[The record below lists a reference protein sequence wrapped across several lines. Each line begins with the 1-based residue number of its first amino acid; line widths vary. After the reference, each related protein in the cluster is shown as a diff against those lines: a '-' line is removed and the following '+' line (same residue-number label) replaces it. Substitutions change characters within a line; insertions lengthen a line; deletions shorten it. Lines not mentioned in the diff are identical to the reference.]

1 MTLLSEQEDRI
12 RRYLLGDATPY
23 ESELVE
29 IDLLRGDEGVERL
42 LLIEDELI
50 ADYARGA
57 MTDREIGAMEKNF
70 FITPERRERLMIAR
84 EMVKEASAMDEDMA
98 VEEMNSVGATP
109 RMDGTRQEVLRK
121 GREWLRLWLQP
132 GQAGWKIAVY
142 ATIVIGLGLG
152 VWMWTRGESDAQK
165 GMDVLNQA
173 YREHRPLEAR
183 ITGFAFAP
191 ILITRGNE
199 QSKINYRELDEAE
212 YLIRKAA
219 RERPNSESLRALGQL
234 YLTGKDFGKAI
245 DLFEQALRA
254 EPNDARLH
262 NDLGAALLEKSR
274 ISNREGDRQ
283 TAALELGRSLD
294 ELSKAVEL
302 DGALLEARFN
312 RALSR
317 QLMGLD
323 AQAEEG
329 WKEYLEK
336 DPSSRWTEE
345 ARRNLKLLEERRKKA
360 LEFKDSL
367 FQSFLAAYDR
377 KDEAKVRE
385 AFSSGR
391 SRAGNVITEQLI
403 DSYLD
408 LMGQRRETEASDKIL
423 MMKYAGELEFR
434 YSGDRFTQDL
444 ASYYAGLNP
453 RDRGAVIQARQLVK
467 LATGY
472 YNRSEI
478 ESAIEFYSQAR
489 AGFQKAGDLCEE
501 GLAKSWIGYSYARLS
516 DSEKCLSIFARLGVI
531 HKRKNYRSLHA
542 YSLNAIADA
551 YTSND
556 EFSKAIEYAQRS
568 LRIAEEIGR
577 YQRRVEES
585 EYVAIHEL
593 APGQVRGVP
602 ESGVQGAEAG
612 GPGGR

>member
-1 MTLLSEQEDRI
+1 MAQRPGWTGRDRKFC
-12 RRYLLGDATPY
+12 
-23 ESELVE
+23 EK
-29 IDLLRGDEGVERL
+29 
-42 LLIEDELI
+42 
-50 ADYARGA
+50 GA
-57 MTDREIGAMEKNF
+57 NGFACGSTRE
-70 FITPERRERLMIAR
+70 
-84 EMVKEASAMDEDMA
+84 
-98 VEEMNSVGATP
+98 
-109 RMDGTRQEVLRK
+109 
-121 GREWLRLWLQP
+121 
-132 GQAGWKIAVY
+132 AGWKIAVY

-329 WKEYLEK
+329 WKE
-336 DPSSRWTEE
+336 DP
-345 ARRNLKLLEERRKKA
+345 KKT
-360 LEFKDSL
+360 LRPD
-367 FQSFLAAYDR
+367 
-377 KDEAKVRE
+377 
-385 AFSSGR
+385 
-391 SRAGNVITEQLI
+391 
-403 DSYLD
+403 
-408 LMGQRRETEASDKIL
+408 GQR
-423 MMKYAGELEFR
+423 
-434 YSGDRFTQDL
+434 
-444 ASYYAGLNP
+444 
-453 RDRGAVIQARQLVK
+453 K
-467 LATGY
+467 L
-472 YNRSEI
+472 
-478 ESAIEFYSQAR
+478 
-489 AGFQKAGDLCEE
+489 
-501 GLAKSWIGYSYARLS
+501 
-516 DSEKCLSIFARLGVI
+516 
-531 HKRKNYRSLHA
+531 
-542 YSLNAIADA
+542 
-551 YTSND
+551 
-556 EFSKAIEYAQRS
+556 
-568 LRIAEEIGR
+568 
-577 YQRRVEES
+577 
-585 EYVAIHEL
+585 
-593 APGQVRGVP
+593 
-602 ESGVQGAEAG
+602 G
-612 GPGGR
+612 GI